1 LGARLERPR
10 RRGGAALDE
19 YLRFRI
25 KASGHTRQLR
35 RDLYLIDF
43 MVLAIWLGCG
53 SGSGLEVDDSE
64 GFISSRI
71 SGLEMKTAGLGPA
84 TGGFCLSF

>member
-1 LGARLERPR
+1 MNTFDFGSRHQGIP
-10 RRGGAALDE
+10 
-19 YLRFRI
+19 
-25 KASGHTRQLR
+25 RQLR
-35 RDLYLIDF
+35 RNLYLIDF